1 MALDNKKLRYQRR
14 SFTSSGCD
22 DTDDELF
29 FEQVQ
34 SYVPP
39 INLAW
44 FDSSRASLS
53 RILEHKLCECDS
65 QRVSIILDVALDNK
79 TLRDQRRSFTSSGCD
94 DTDDELL
101 FEQVQNYVP
110 PIKLAWFDSSRASR
124 SRILEHKLC
133 ECDSTI
139 GELHRVRVRDDR
151 TMASS
156 VLLEDR
162 AKLSSSPCHVPAPTR
177 RRPHRVHRCIT
188 ESLATVPT
196 IVDAKSLCTHK
207 NNFK

>member
-22 DTDDELF
+22 DTDDESF

-110 PIKLAWFDSSRASR
+110 PIKLACFASSRASL
-124 SRILEHKLC
+124 ILEHKLC
-133 ECDSTI
+133 ERDSTI
-139 GELHRVRVRDDR
+139 GEIHHVLARNDGL
-151 TMASS
+151 ASNI
-156 VLLEDR
+156 LLEDR
-162 AKLSSSPCHVPAPTR
+162 ASPSPCHKTAPKR
-177 RRPHRVHRCIT
+177 LRPHRAHRCIA
-188 ESLATVPT
+188 ESLATMPT
-196 IVDAKSLCTHK
+196 IVEA
-207 NNFK
+207 